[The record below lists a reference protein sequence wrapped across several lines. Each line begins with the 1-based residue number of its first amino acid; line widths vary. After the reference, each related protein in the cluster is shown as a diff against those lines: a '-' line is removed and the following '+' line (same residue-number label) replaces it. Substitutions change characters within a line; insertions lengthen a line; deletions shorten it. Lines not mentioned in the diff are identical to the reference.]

1 MCLSLQLNIML
12 ILSSKKKA
20 VELSFCSRLKRY
32 VLMVST
38 LAFAF
43 KIIRPIIF
51 SAVKKVNFLL
61 SRKFSLIKELV
72 HSQGNF
78 PWSKNFSTVI
88 EIFHSQITFPQSSEF
103 SSSHR
108 NFQWKFSTVMEIF
121 PQSSSFSTVIKIS
134 HSQGNFPLTRTFYTK
149 KNILDQGNFPQT
161 MKFYTNK
168 SFPWSRKFSTNKDFY
183 TVIKIVC
190 IERSKRFSKSQNF
203 RSILL
208 NLM

>member
-1 MCLSLQLNIML
+1 MCLSLQLNIIL
-12 ILSSKKKA
+12 ILSSKKEA
-20 VELSFCSRLKRY
+20 IEISFCSRLKRY

-78 PWSKNFSTVI
+78 LWSKNFSTVI

-134 HSQGNFPLTRTFYTK
+134 HSQGNFPLTGKFYTK
-149 KNILDQGNFPQT
+149 KIYLIKEIFHKQWSFTQTNLFLDQGSFPQT
-161 MKFYTNK
+161 
-168 SFPWSRKFSTNKDFY
+168 
-183 TVIKIVC
+183 KIFTQS
-190 IERSKRFSKSQNF
+190 EKLSA
-203 RSILL
+203 
-208 NLM
+208 